1 MNERNTIH
9 SGRPSA
15 MRESEAGPHVHS
27 SQTPAARAGELRDES
42 CHIPVHTGDPMS
54 GPFAALRPRGLSG
67 GLISL
72 AAAIALL
79 HYGQLFLVTVCTAVI
94 INFILEPFVGL
105 LTRVRVPRALASF
118 IVCSFAVCAV
128 YFAGL
133 GVYRQGARL
142 VEDVPKYAERIGDLS
157 DGVLTK
163 LENMEQAS
171 HAMVAP
177 RRLGQPSHTAPA
189 KRRSTSEPVMP
200 VAAAPGVQE
209 VRIQPERPPL
219 VEFIHSHLA
228 SLYETLL
235 MASFVPFLV
244 YFMLSWRDHI
254 QPAFLHLFEGP
265 NRIAAATSLEG
276 IASILRAFVVGN
288 FLLGVL
294 LAATSTVFFWAFR
307 LPYPMLIGPLSGFL
321 SLVPSVGVPL
331 ALAPPLLAALT
342 VYGTPTPYLII
353 VGVVALIHL
362 LTMNLLYPKI
372 VGQRVHLNPLVV
384 AVALMF
390 WSVLWGAA
398 GLILAIPLTA
408 GVKAVCDHVKS
419 LERYGRLLGD

>member
-9 SGRPSA
+9 SRPPSA
-15 MRESEAGPHVHS
+15 MHEPEAGPHVYS
-27 SQTPAARAGELRDES
+27 DQTPAARAGDSRHET
-42 CHIPVHTGDPMS
+42 CHILVHTGDPMK

-79 HYGQLFLVTVCTAVI
+79 YYGQLFLVTLSTAVI

-105 LTRVRVPRALASF
+105 LTRMRVPRALASF
-118 IVCSFAVCAV
+118 LVCSLTVCAV

-142 VEDVPKYAERIGDLS
+142 VQDVPKYAERIGDLS
-157 DGVLTK
+157 DRLLTK
-163 LENMEQAS
+163 VESMEQAVS
-171 HAMVAP
+171 AMVAP
-177 RRLGQPSHTAPA
+177 KRAGSAAPNPQGT
-189 KRRSTSEPVMP
+189 RRSTSGPFEPSTP
-200 VAAAPGVQE
+200 APRDEQ
-209 VRIQPERPPL
+209 VRTRPEPPRI
-219 VEFIHSHLA
+219 VDFIHAHLD
-228 SLYETLL
+228 SLYHTVL

-265 NRIAAATSLEG
+265 DRVSAATSLDG
-276 IASILRAFVVGN
+276 IASMVRAFVVGN
-288 FLLGVL
+288 FLLGLL
-294 LAATSTVFFWAFR
+294 LAAASTVFFWVFR

-321 SLVPSVGVPL
+321 SLAPSVGVPL

-342 VYGTPTPYLII
+342 VYGTPAPYLII

-408 GVKAVCDHVKS
+408 GIKAVCNHVKT